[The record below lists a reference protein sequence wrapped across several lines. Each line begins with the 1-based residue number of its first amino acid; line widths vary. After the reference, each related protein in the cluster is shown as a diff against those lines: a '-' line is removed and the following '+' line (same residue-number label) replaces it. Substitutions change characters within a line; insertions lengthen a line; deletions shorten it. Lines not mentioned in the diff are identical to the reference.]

1 MNILL
6 TGSTGLI
13 GQRMTRRLASDGHKL
28 FLLVRPASKKK
39 AQALFKDL
47 PSIVYIIGDIEDT
60 DVVKNIYSVSHYID
74 EIDCL
79 VHLAA
84 YYNLEATLSEA
95 YIKNVLG
102 TQNII
107 QLMGKMKGLKYFHYF
122 STYAVN
128 PQTREVILEND
139 LTNDD
144 RLFQD
149 DYAKTKNHA
158 EHLVRKIHLP
168 HIKTIIHR
176 PGIIIGDSRTG
187 ATDKEDGVY
196 FFFNFIE
203 KLKKIKFL
211 SNKIPFL
218 PMLVNDRSKLPVLPV
233 DILADWSSQII
244 NNPPQAKLSCY
255 HLISQEQ
262 INTKMFLER
271 SMELLNFPVKL
282 MPVKSHPLLTKALPL
297 LKIPKE
303 AAFYM
308 NQHSD
313 FDRSQLEKDYPHLK
327 CPKFEDYLPQIIKG
341 FIEGKK

>member
-13 GQRMTRRLASDGHKL
+13 GQRMTRKLAHEGHKL
-28 FLLVRPASKKK
+28 FLLVRPSSKKK

-47 PSIVYIIGDIEDT
+47 PSIIYIVGDIEDT

-74 EIDCL
+74 EIECL

-107 QLMGKMKGLKYFHYF
+107 QLISKMKELKYFHYF

-128 PQTREVILEND
+128 PKINERVLESE

-158 EHLVRKIHLP
+158 EHLVRKLNLP
-168 HIKTIIHR
+168 KIKTVIHR
-176 PGIIIGDSRTG
+176 PGIVIGDSKTG
-187 ATDKEDGVY
+187 QTEKEDGVY

-203 KLKKIKFL
+203 KLKKVKLLIDKL
-211 SNKIPFL
+211 PAL
-218 PMLVNDRSKLPVLPV
+218 PMLIGETSKLPILPV
-233 DILADWSSQII
+233 DILAEWSSHII
-244 NNPPQAKLSCY
+244 SNPPAAPLSCY
-255 HLISQEQ
+255 HLISDEQ
-262 INTKMFLER
+262 INTKKLLER
-271 SMELLNFPVKL
+271 AMVLLGFPLKL
-282 MPVKSHPLLTKALPL
+282 MPIKTHPLLSRALPF

-308 NQHSD
+308 NQTAD
-313 FDRSQLEKDYPHLK
+313 FDRSQLTADYPNFK
-327 CPKFEDYLPQIIKG
+327 CPRYEDYLPQIIRG
-341 FIEGKK
+341 FLEGKK